1 MNIQVRL
8 TSKEDPY
15 IIKNLYPLFLYDL
28 SEHYVTYPN
37 IHGIYE
43 PSDEFKTLADQYEVQ
58 KIWWEKPGCL
68 YPFLFSRSSWY
79 NGGDSN
85 VTHLESFCTIFHTLQ
100 AKKPRG
106 YPTLYDFSYKSLG
119 KVRFHA

>member
-68 YPFLFSRSSWY
+68 YPFLVVVDTTA
-79 NGGDSN
+79 GIQ
-85 VTHLESFCTIFHTLQ
+85 T
-100 AKKPRG
+100 
-106 YPTLYDFSYKSLG
+106 
-119 KVRFHA
+119 